1 MSEYKIPLVWEEY
14 GYAWIP
20 TNSKKEAIEIVLGP
34 DCPLPEGTMWMTLL
48 RWMIPS
54 KQRLD
59 NRNDKIKAAF
69 CDRAAFILF
78 RFGSRF

>member
-54 KQRLD
+54 K
-59 NRNDKIKAAF
+59 
-69 CDRAAFILF
+69 
-78 RFGSRF
+78 